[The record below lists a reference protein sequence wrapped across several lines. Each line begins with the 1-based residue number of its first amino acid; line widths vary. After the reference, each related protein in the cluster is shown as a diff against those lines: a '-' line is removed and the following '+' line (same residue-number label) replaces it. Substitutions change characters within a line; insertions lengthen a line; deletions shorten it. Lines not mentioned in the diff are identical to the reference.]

1 MARLARAEIFQPTE
15 VATVHLCAR
24 VVRRCFLFGED
35 PVTKK
40 NFDHRKIWIE
50 EQMKL
55 QAAQMGIDII
65 ALAVMSNHFHQI
77 LRSRPDVVETWGDS
91 EVARRWL
98 MLCPKRKNAQGKPLE
113 PNQKEIDAIANSPAE
128 VKKIR
133 LRLSDISWWMRILCQ
148 KIGTRANQDDK
159 ENGKFFQGR
168 FKAVRLLD
176 DEAVLACSTYVDLN
190 PIRASMAKSIEKSEF
205 TSGKLRYQ
213 SAKAA
218 AAGVASDADS
228 FLSPIELKT
237 SKNDIGPKPSKSKR
251 RCSDKGVLPLSSLDY
266 LQLLDLTARMHRS
279 DKSGY
284 TPNGLAPL
292 LERLGIE
299 VADWQRLTK
308 DFGRLFSQVAGKA
321 QTVSEMRSLKTHR
334 RFYLKRLA
342 S

>member
-15 VATVHLCAR
+15 VATVHLIAR

-50 EQMKL
+50 DQLKL
-55 QAAQMGIDII
+55 QASQFGIDII
-65 ALAVMSNHFHQI
+65 SFSVMSNHFHQI
-77 LRSRPDVVETWGDS
+77 LRSRPDVVETWGNA

-98 MLCPKRKNAQGKPLE
+98 ILCPKRKNAQGRPLE
-113 PNQKEIDAIANSPAE
+113 PTQKEIDAIANSPVEAS
-128 VKKIR
+128 KIR
-133 LRLSDISWWMRILCQ
+133 TRLSDISWWMRILCQ

-159 ENGKFFQGR
+159 ENGRFFQGR

-176 DEAVLACSTYVDLN
+176 DEAILACSTYVDLN

-205 TSGKLRYQ
+205 TSGKLRFQ
-213 SAKAA
+213 TANCTAISAAT
-218 AAGVASDADS
+218 SADS
-228 FLSPIELKT
+228 FLSPIELK
-237 SKNDIGPKPSKSKR
+237 SAKNEFGPKPSKSKK
-251 RCSDKGVLPLSSLDY
+251 RCSDKGVLPLSALDY
-266 LQLLDLTARMHRS
+266 LQLLDTTARMHRS
-279 DKSGY
+279 DKVGF
-284 TPNGLAPL
+284 TPGGLAPL

-299 VADWQRLTK
+299 VSDWQRLTK

-321 QTVSEMRSLKTHR
+321 QTVSEMRSLKTNR

>member
-1 MARLARAEIFQPTE
+1 VSLDC
-15 VATVHLCAR
+15 L
-24 VVRRCFLFGED
+24 
-35 PVTKK
+35 
-40 NFDHRKIWIE
+40 
-50 EQMKL
+50 
-55 QAAQMGIDII
+55 
-65 ALAVMSNHFHQI
+65 S
-77 LRSRPDVVETWGDS
+77 
-91 EVARRWL
+91 
-98 MLCPKRKNAQGKPLE
+98 
-113 PNQKEIDAIANSPAE
+113 IANSPVE

-190 PIRASMAKSIEKSEF
+190 PIRASMAKNIEKSEF
-205 TSGKLRYQ
+205 TSGKFRYQ
-213 SAKAA
+213 SAKAT

-228 FLSPIELKT
+228 FLSPIELK
-237 SKNDIGPKPSKSKR
+237 SLKNDTGPKPSKSKR

-279 DKSGY
+279 DKSGF

-299 VADWQRLTK
+299 VVDWQRLTK
-308 DFGRLFSQVAGKA
+308 DFGRMFSQVAGKA
-321 QTVSEMRSLKTHR
+321 QTVSDMRSLKTHR